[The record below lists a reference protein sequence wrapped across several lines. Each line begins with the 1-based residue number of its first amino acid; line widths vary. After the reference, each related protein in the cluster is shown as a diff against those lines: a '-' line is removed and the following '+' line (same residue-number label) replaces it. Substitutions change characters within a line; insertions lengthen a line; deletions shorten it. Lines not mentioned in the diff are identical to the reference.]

1 MGLELREKLS
11 TLQSIFP
18 LEVQSVH
25 NLRLNVHLS
34 NEIGIFREQ
43 VDTRHDSCKSLKY
56 DTSDM
61 PTVSVVIPFY
71 NEIWSVLL
79 RTVTGILFRSPPHLI
94 KEIILVDDGSTFE
107 FLGEPLDYF
116 LKQTPKT
123 RVIHH
128 SSRQG
133 LIQTR
138 MTGAKA
144 ASGDVLIFLDSHSE
158 VSPHWLEPLLDGL
171 KKNPRVLY
179 SPVIDWINPDTY
191 EWSYATEIKYSRIYL
206 GFHQCLD
213 GYPRQRQETAT
224 HLGLPIAY
232 LHHYRMYHSC
242 QQESVLWIGSFWW
255 GCALSLGRG
264 EYRASLAILDVCRWG
279 TDHALFTSGA
289 YF

>member
-1 MGLELREKLS
+1 MKLEY
-11 TLQSIFP
+11 
-18 LEVQSVH
+18 LEP
-25 NLRLNVHLS
+25 
-34 NEIGIFREQ
+34 

-56 DTSDM
+56 DTSYM

-79 RTVTGILFRSPPHLI
+79 RTVIGILFRSPPHLI

-107 FLGEPLDYF
+107 FLGEPLQYF

-123 RVIHH
+123 RVIRH

-144 ASGDVLIFLDSHSE
+144 ASGDALIFLDAHSE

-179 SPVIDWINPDTY
+179 SPFIDWINADTY
-191 EWSYATEIKYSRIYL
+191 EFFFL
-206 GFHQCLD
+206 
-213 GYPRQRQETAT
+213 
-224 HLGLPIAY
+224 
-232 LHHYRMYHSC
+232 
-242 QQESVLWIGSFWW
+242 
-255 GCALSLGRG
+255 
-264 EYRASLAILDVCRWG
+264 
-279 TDHALFTSGA
+279 
-289 YF
+289 